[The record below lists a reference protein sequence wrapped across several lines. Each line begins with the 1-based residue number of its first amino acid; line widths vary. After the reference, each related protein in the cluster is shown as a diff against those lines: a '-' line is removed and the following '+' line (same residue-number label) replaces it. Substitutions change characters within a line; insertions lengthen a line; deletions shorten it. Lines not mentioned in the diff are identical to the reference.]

1 MAKRLRLGLIFGG
14 RSIEHEVSVVSAMDV
29 INAADRDRFEV
40 IPIGVTKSGVWLSP
54 EETRRQLERDDPL
67 FQKTLQ
73 NPPQAPGTG
82 QTDSTI
88 HGGPLAGVAESLA
101 QLEAVFPLI
110 HGPQGEDGSLQGL
123 LELAGLPYV
132 GCGVAA
138 SSIGM
143 DKGLMKAVFRDAGL
157 PVGDHMVVFPSGEPA
172 DALTQAREIEAEL
185 GLPVFVKP
193 ANGGSSVG
201 IQKVQE
207 REALATALVEAREFD
222 RKLIIERE
230 VQGRELECGVIG
242 NQSAEA
248 SVVGEVRFARDFY
261 DYEAKYLD
269 QRSEVLAPADLA
281 AETAGRVQELA
292 LRAFHAI
299 DGAGM
304 SRVDFFLRPDGSLVL
319 SEINTIPGF
328 TPVSMFPRLWQVL
341 GVSYTELITR
351 LVNLALAR
359 HQERPI
365 V

>member
-1 MAKRLRLGLIFGG
+1 MADPLKLGLIFGG
-14 RSIEHEVSVVSAMDV
+14 RSVEHEVSVASAIDV
-29 INAADRDRFEV
+29 IASVDSDRFEV
-40 IPIGVTKSGVWLSP
+40 VPIGVTKTGVWLSHA
-54 EETRRQLERDDPL
+54 ETRRQLDRDDQL
-67 FQKTLQ
+67 FHKTLE
-73 NPPQAPGTG
+73 NPAAA
-82 QTDSTI
+82 SEA
-88 HGGPLAGVAESLA
+88 PLAGVSETLS

-110 HGPQGEDGSLQGL
+110 HGPQGEDGTLQGL

-143 DKGLMKAVFRDAGL
+143 DKGLMKAVFRDAGFA
-157 PVGDHMVVFPSGEPA
+157 MAESTVVYPSDREA
-172 DALTQAREIEAEL
+172 EALVQAREIETEL

-201 IQKVQE
+201 VHKVHG
-207 REALATALVEAREFD
+207 REQLATALLEARNID
-222 RKLIIERE
+222 RKLVVECE
-230 VQGRELECGVIG
+230 VEGREIECAVIG
-242 NQSAEA
+242 NQEAEA
-248 SVVGEVRFARDFY
+248 STVGEVRYAREFY

-269 QRSEVLAPADLA
+269 PRSQVIAPADLPP
-281 AETAGRVQELA
+281 ETVGKVQELS

-299 DGAGM
+299 GGSGM

-328 TPVSMFPRLWQVL
+328 TPASMFPRLWQIL

-351 LVNLALAR
+351 LVELALAR
-359 HQERPI
+359 HQEKPI